1 MARRHYRFLYN
12 KPMISSLDRQ
22 HPSVVVTF
30 VVSLE
35 GAGIATH
42 TVPLVRTS
50 IRNKTPAHFMWS
62 VSIQHLVLVLKTKTR
77 LYFSG
82 TL

>member
-1 MARRHYRFLYN
+1 
-12 KPMISSLDRQ
+12 MISSLDRQ
-22 HPSVVVTF
+22 HPSTVVTF
-30 VVSLE
+30 VVSPK

-50 IRNKTPAHFMWS
+50 IRNKTPAHLMVS
-62 VSIQHLVLVLKTKTR
+62 VSIQRVVLVLNTKTR